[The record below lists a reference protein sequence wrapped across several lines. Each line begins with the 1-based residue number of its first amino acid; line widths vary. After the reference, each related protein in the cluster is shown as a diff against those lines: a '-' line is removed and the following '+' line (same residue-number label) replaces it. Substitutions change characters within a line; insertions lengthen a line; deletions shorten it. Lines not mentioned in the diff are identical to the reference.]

1 MALALVKLGTLVLLP
16 FEWTASP
23 ANPTL
28 RPNSIGL
35 RYRAAGAMQLHSGRV
50 CAVPARF
57 RRNRTRHRGK
67 SMPCHDLRGPRAGE
81 GFAGNL
87 SQIAISLKKFPVA
100 SALAVNRRGVPTPIG
115 KLSY

>member
-1 MALALVKLGTLVLLP
+1 MLANGATSAAAATIARTTPTAIARCRAVDGMNATTIGRSSVSGILPPCHQVMMALALVKLGTLVLLP
-16 FEWTASP
+16 FEWAAGP
-23 ANPTL
+23 ANPTW

-67 SMPCHDLRGPRAGE
+67 
-81 GFAGNL
+81 
-87 SQIAISLKKFPVA
+87 
-100 SALAVNRRGVPTPIG
+100 
-115 KLSY
+115 